1 MRLEPQGNGSG
12 LSACKGHLWKG
23 SGALST
29 TSEILDFGVLHL
41 SALQCSIFSQK
52 HSSLAVFLILILTRM
67 GVCESR
73 GLLLWFHRQMWKP
86 GRSSFLHHVE
96 ALTQTSWWTRGFQP
110 ASPSTALLV
119 GGHVWDKISSKCP
132 GWWIPTPR
140 IPTPAITLPFS
151 LLFRPVSSK

>member
-73 GLLLWFHRQMWKP
+73 GLLL
-86 GRSSFLHHVE
+86 
-96 ALTQTSWWTRGFQP
+96 
-110 ASPSTALLV
+110 
-119 GGHVWDKISSKCP
+119 
-132 GWWIPTPR
+132 
-140 IPTPAITLPFS
+140 
-151 LLFRPVSSK
+151 